1 MRLSYYSD
9 YALRV
14 LMSAAL
20 CEPQITTIDS
30 VARSFNI
37 SRNHLVKI
45 VHMLGR
51 KGFLATRRGT
61 GGGFKLAL
69 PAANIRLGDVIR
81 LTEGSDKVINCMEKQ
96 TGSCRLFPVCRL
108 KGILDEAADAFFL
121 ALDQYTL
128 EDLVKQPSG
137 MKKLLN
143 I

>member
-45 VHMLGR
+45 VHMLGLKR
-51 KGFLATRRGT
+51 LPCNPPRHRRW
-61 GGGFKLAL
+61 L
-69 PAANIRLGDVIR
+69 
-81 LTEGSDKVINCMEKQ
+81 
-96 TGSCRLFPVCRL
+96 
-108 KGILDEAADAFFL
+108 
-121 ALDQYTL
+121 
-128 EDLVKQPSG
+128 
-137 MKKLLN
+137 
-143 I
+143 